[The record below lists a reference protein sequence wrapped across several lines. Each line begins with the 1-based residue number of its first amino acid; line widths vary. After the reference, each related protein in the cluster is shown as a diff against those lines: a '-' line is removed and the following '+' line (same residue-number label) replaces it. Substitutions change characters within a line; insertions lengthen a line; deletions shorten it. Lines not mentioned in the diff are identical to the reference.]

1 MSPRQ
6 ALVSTL
12 HLFVV
17 FAFFL
22 AGFVFVALPY
32 LPEVKTQIFE
42 QSTLIG
48 LSLFLVAL
56 VLLLGFYALDRGR
69 YLVIR
74 MGVFTHVDLIRQTV
88 EDCFARQFPKRISL
102 SDIEIGRKSRLEIRA
117 SLAPLDEE
125 AREKLFV
132 EAEKQLTLLLRERFG
147 YVRPFQLIV
156 KL

>member
-6 ALVSTL
+6 ALTSAL

-22 AGFVFVALPY
+22 AGFAFVSLPY
-32 LPEVKTQIFE
+32 LPKLKTEIFE

-48 LSLFLVAL
+48 LSLFIISL

-69 YLVIR
+69 YLVLQ
-74 MGVFTHVDLIRQTV
+74 MGVSTDANVIQQSIEECLN
-88 EDCFARQFPKRISL
+88 RQFGKKISL
-102 SDIEIGRKSRLEIRA
+102 SDVEVTRKSNLEIRV
-117 SLAPLDEE
+117 SLAPLDEA
-125 AREKLFV
+125 AREVLFV
-132 EAEKQLTLLLRERFG
+132 EAEKQLNLLLKERFG
-147 YVRPFQLIV
+147 YHRPFRLVV